1 MTTSSELREVAPL
14 PPGCEDGYLE
24 ANGVRLHYVVAGRG
38 PLVLLLHGFPQ
49 FWYSWRYQLPALAQ
63 IGHERPGHR
72 VVALDLRGYNLSDKP
87 ASGYDMATLADD
99 LRGAIRALGEREADI
114 VGHDWGGII
123 AWALAIRSPDVVRRL
138 AILNAPHPG
147 TFRRASRNPRQ
158 MLHSSYIAFFQLRDI
173 AEQRLARGDYAMVR
187 RTFRAADRERAWLS
201 DDEIQ
206 HYVDAIARPGAL
218 PAALAY
224 YRQLV
229 RRGPEVL
236 GPMRVITA
244 PTLVLWG
251 ELDPYLGLGF
261 LSGLD
266 RFVRDLRI
274 QRFSTAGHFL
284 HEQEPMQVNAALAA
298 FLRGQPHE

>member
-1 MTTSSELREVAPL
+1 MTTSSAIRETAPL

-24 ANGVRLHYVVAGRG
+24 ANGVRLHYVAAGTG

-49 FWYSWRYQLPALAQ
+49 FWYSWRFQLRVLAQ
-63 IGHERPGHR
+63 LGRERQGHR

-99 LRGAIRALGEREADI
+99 LRGAILALGEREADV
-114 VGHDWGGII
+114 VGHDWGGIL
-123 AWALAIRSPDVVRRL
+123 AWALAVRSPDVVRRL
-138 AILNAPHPG
+138 AVVNAPHPG
-147 TFRRASRNPRQ
+147 TFRRETRNPRQ
-158 MLHSSYIAFFQLRDI
+158 IVRSSYIAFFQLRGV
-173 AEQRLARGDYAMVR
+173 AERRLARDDCAMVR
-187 RTFRAADRERAWLS
+187 RTFRAADRERAWLP

-206 HYVDAIARPGAL
+206 CYVDAIARPGAL
-218 PAALAY
+218 PAALGY
-224 YRQLV
+224 YRQLA

-251 ELDPYLGLGF
+251 ELDPYLGLTF
-261 LSGLD
+261 LGGLD

-274 QRFSTAGHFL
+274 QRFPTAGHFL
-284 HEQEPMQVNAALAA
+284 HEQAPVQVNAALAA
-298 FLRGQPHE
+298 FLRS